1 MSALSEL
8 MLTPLATAYGVVMR
22 ARAALYCTGTL
33 ASHKI
38 EAPVISVGNITTGG
52 SGKTP
57 LVEWI
62 ARRLYREGR
71 RTCVLTRGY
80 GRTDPQRRIVVSDG
94 ENILANVRV
103 GGDEP
108 YLLAENLRGVAAV
121 ISDRNRVAAARWAL
135 KNLRVDTFILDDG
148 FQHLRIKRDLDV
160 VTIDAT
166 NPFGGGN
173 LLPQGRLREPLKSL
187 ARADCIIITRADLIT
202 NAEVL
207 RARVRELSGGR
218 TVLLSKTRT
227 THIYPLLASKEK
239 SSPDAKLSLPQPLAA
254 FCALGNPQA
263 FYAQLS
269 RDQCVLSYTRS
280 FRDHHA
286 YTQKDVD
293 ALTNEAVA
301 SGAQAL
307 VTTAKDAVKL
317 RALRFALPCYVI
329 EIAIEFDDETALL
342 KLIHEAVGKASL
354 ID

>member
-1 MSALSEL
+1 M
-8 MLTPLATAYGVVMR
+8 MLTPLAAAYGVVMR
-22 ARAALYCTGTL
+22 VRATLYRTGAL

-62 ARRLYREGR
+62 AQKLYLEGR

-80 GRTDPQRRIVVSDG
+80 GRANPQRRVVVSDG
-94 ENILANVRV
+94 ENILADARV

-108 YLLAENLRGVAAV
+108 YLLAENLRRMAAI
-121 ISDRNRVAAARWAL
+121 ISDRDRVAAARWAL

-148 FQHLRIKRDLDV
+148 FQHPRIKRDLDI

-166 NPFGGGN
+166 NPFGGES
-173 LLPQGRLREPLKSL
+173 LLPQGRLREPLNSL

-202 NAEVL
+202 NAEAL
-207 RARVRELSGGR
+207 GARVRELSGGR

-227 THIYPLLASKEK
+227 THIHPLLASKEK
-239 SSPDAKLSLPQPLAA
+239 SSPDTKLSLPQPFAA

-269 RDQCVLSYTRS
+269 RDQGVLSYTRS
-280 FRDHHA
+280 FRDHHV

-293 ALTNEAVA
+293 ALTHEAAA

-317 RALRFALPCYVI
+317 RELRFALPCYVV
-329 EIAIEFDDETALL
+329 EITVEFDDETILL
-342 KLIHEAVGKASL
+342 KLIHKAIGKASL